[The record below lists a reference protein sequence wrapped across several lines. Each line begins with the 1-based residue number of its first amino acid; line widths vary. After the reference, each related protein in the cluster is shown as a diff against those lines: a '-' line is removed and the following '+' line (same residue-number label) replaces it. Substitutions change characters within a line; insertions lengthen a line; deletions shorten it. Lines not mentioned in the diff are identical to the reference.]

1 MPELRIKF
9 VYRHGDAD
17 DGQLNLYDGA
27 KSLEGI
33 ARALTIAVHAF
44 ANGEV
49 RTRAEAAHNAE
60 LYIRSPQRGSFIYE
74 AVIFF
79 GGTVVSGVFYDF
91 IKHTFNEAV
100 GRILDEPQGRAL
112 QARIEPTIGELP
124 AVLESA
130 LVDVHRP
137 LMRAPEMTL
146 TVTRP
151 RGEELVTFTNATGQT
166 LQPHEIGVPDPI
178 IGHVTR
184 YNTISS
190 WGRLYDLSERR
201 VISFLLSPELTEM
214 ARSLVTWSLHENNMG
229 RDAKLY
235 MRGTALVSPL
245 QQRIKRYHI
254 SQVSDQPI

>member
-1 MPELRIKF
+1 MQELRLKF

-49 RTRAEAAHNAE
+49 RTRADVAHNAE
-60 LYIRSPQRGSFIYE
+60 LYIRSPQRGSFVYE
-74 AVIFF
+74 AVIFL
-79 GGTVVSGVFYDF
+79 GVAVASGVFYDF

-100 GRILDEPQGRAL
+100 GHILDEPQNRAL
-112 QARIEPTIGELP
+112 AARIEPTMGELP
-124 AVLESA
+124 AVLENA
-130 LVDVHRP
+130 LIDVHRP
-137 LMRAPEMTL
+137 LMRSPKMTL

-166 LQPHEIGVPDPI
+166 LQPQEVGVPDPI

-184 YNTISS
+184 YNTISR
-190 WGRLYDLSERR
+190 WGRLYDFSERR
-201 VISFLLSPELTEM
+201 VVSFLLSQDLTET
-214 ARSLVTWSLHENNMG
+214 ARSLVTWSLHENNLG
-229 RDAKLY
+229 REAKLY
-235 MRGTALVSPL
+235 MRGTALVSPM
-245 QQRIKRYHI
+245 QQRIKRYQI
-254 SQVSDQPI
+254 SQVSDKPV